1 MMHRVKKEKDL
12 NEGKWIGIGGK
23 LEPGETPLQC
33 VARETR
39 EETGLAIT
47 DFVMRGIIY
56 FHSDIWESE
65 KMYLYSATLSAGGTA
80 STGGANPAEELPDC
94 EEGILKWVP
103 FPEIMDLNLWEGDKL
118 FLPKLMAGEN
128 DINMTLR
135 YEGDKLVY
143 WGEDNE

>member
-80 STGGANPAEELPDC
+80 STGGANPAE
-94 EEGILKWVP
+94 
-103 FPEIMDLNLWEGDKL
+103 
-118 FLPKLMAGEN
+118 
-128 DINMTLR
+128 
-135 YEGDKLVY
+135 
-143 WGEDNE
+143 